1 MTNEFTE
8 GENKDFTKVT
18 LNVPVK
24 LLKQF
29 KTIADIKLFTDD
41 VKIDNGLINFHKYYD
56 KKKYQAVSFV
66 NVQNKLPLR
75 ASIGEDLLKQL
86 KA

>member
-1 MTNEFTE
+1 MLDN
-8 GENKDFTKVT
+8 DH
-18 LNVPVK
+18 
-24 LLKQF
+24 QF
-29 KTIADIKLFTDD
+29 KTIADTKLFTDD
-41 VKIDNGLINFHKYYD
+41 TKIDNGLINFHKYYD